1 MKKYIKILEA
11 LYIVF
16 RVTPYS
22 KKIARSLLKEPKIYF
37 YDNGLVESGDG
48 AILENV
54 VAFSLLKSIYG
65 RNDYLGEKEKL
76 HYLNTKEGKEVDFA
90 IISDDKI
97 IKDIIEV
104 KVSDSDLSKS
114 LKYFSLGYNLKASQV
129 VKNLKREKKISD
141 NIAIVKAESFLKD
154 LYL

>member
-1 MKKYIKILEA
+1 M
-11 LYIVF
+11 F
-16 RVTPYS
+16 RITPYS

-37 YDNGLVESGDG
+37 YGNGLVEGDDG

-54 VAFSLLKSIYG
+54 VAFSLLYSIYG
-65 RNDYLGEKEKL
+65 RNDYLGEKGRL

-90 IISDDKI
+90 IVSDDRKI
-97 IKDIIEV
+97 ESIIEV

-114 LKYFSLGYNLKASQV
+114 LKYFSLEYNLQASQV
-129 VKNLKREKKISD
+129 VQNLKREKKIGD
-141 NIAIVKAESFLKD
+141 NIEIIKVQSFLKD